1 MKHVH
6 INDSITTNRDEI
18 SRPLTRGQA
27 LAGQVQHSGF
37 EGLLDACLAQHFVVL
52 FLVLPVEHR
61 IQLLLADS
69 TSHGARL
76 HRGLIAD
83 PS

>member
-18 SRPLTRGQA
+18 SRPLTRDQA

-69 TSHGARL
+69 TSYGARL